1 MLMSLSISFTFS
13 LLSLVNVNNL
23 SSVKSIGVKSN
34 FCIKTLTPIK
44 NANMITTNK
53 NVFVLFINHFFF
65 IVSIN
70 LFGFSDFSFK
80 AFFAFLSN
88 FSVAFFAFFSSLL
101 IFSVFLSSFTFYPPS
116 YFTLFLLCIAVIVNN
131 KHVIV
136 NVKNVTVSPMSICP
150 CVYL

>member
-1 MLMSLSISFTFS
+1 MSLSISFTLS
-13 LLSLVNVNNL
+13 LLSLVSVNSL
-23 SSVKSIGVKSN
+23 SSVRSIGVKFS
-34 FCIKTLTPIK
+34 FFISTLIPTNTARI
-44 NANMITTNK
+44 ITTNI
-53 NVFVLFINHFFF
+53 NVFVPFINHFFF